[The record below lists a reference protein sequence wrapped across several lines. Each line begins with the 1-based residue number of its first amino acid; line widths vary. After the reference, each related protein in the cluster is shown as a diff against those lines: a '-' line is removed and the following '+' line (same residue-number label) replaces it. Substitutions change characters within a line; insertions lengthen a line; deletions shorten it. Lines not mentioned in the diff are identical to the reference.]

1 MYDWRRKISEAIGRI
16 RSRYEFIGRKTG
28 APFLAVVYPSEV
40 ETAFLKEWRTQ
51 CATLQPE
58 IDVRSVDVLELTHR
72 IITEI
77 GAANIVSSMVDPMP
91 GSDPQAELGGLWVS
105 AVAESVDSNPSD
117 RDLIDALRVA
127 RKFDK
132 AELILEET
140 EVEPDVLTEARKF
153 VMKLA
158 KKRGIDETPAAIS
171 EAAEAL
177 ATAILAQAGDVTLWA
192 SGSAMPLPVS
202 FIDGTDA
209 WHRVLD
215 LTNPV
220 HRVNEIHSSQT
231 TLRSGFEAIGQHA
244 AFQKQSG
251 QLFKELTDLVKR
263 LEAVEH
269 RVDPPCAIASILTDY
284 RAAASAASFA
294 DKDVWNSLQTH
305 KNQALLELTPLLDG
319 WRGEAR
325 TILDQALER
334 LPNDLSER
342 NLDGALY
349 SSLSEPLVQLRD
361 SLDAATMPAQVAAFP
376 DRARQLVRNLGQR
389 IVEEVAKK
397 QRAEHKPDVKT
408 SGKTPPTLPCRQVRF
423 VRTKSRP

>member
-1 MYDWRRKISEAIGRI
+1 
-16 RSRYEFIGRKTG
+16 
-28 APFLAVVYPSEV
+28 
-40 ETAFLKEWRTQ
+40 
-51 CATLQPE
+51 LQ
-58 IDVRSVDVLELTHR
+58 
-72 IITEI
+72 
-77 GAANIVSSMVDPMP
+77 
-91 GSDPQAELGGLWVS
+91 
-105 AVAESVDSNPSD
+105 
-117 RDLIDALRVA
+117 
-127 RKFDK
+127 
-132 AELILEET
+132 
-140 EVEPDVLTEARKF
+140 
-153 VMKLA
+153 
-158 KKRGIDETPAAIS
+158 
-171 EAAEAL
+171 
-177 ATAILAQAGDVTLWA
+177 
-192 SGSAMPLPVS
+192 
-202 FIDGTDA
+202 
-209 WHRVLD
+209 
-215 LTNPV
+215 
-220 HRVNEIHSSQT
+220 
-231 TLRSGFEAIGQHA
+231 SGFEAIGQHA

-376 DRARQLVRNLGQR
+376 DRARQLVHNLAQG
-389 IVEEVAKK
+389 ITEEVAKK
-397 QRAEHKPDVKT
+397 QRAEHKPDGKT
-408 SGKTPPTLPCRQVRF
+408 SGKTPPTPPRQVRV
-423 VRTKSRP
+423 VRAADLVLVTRVSTEQEWEGLKTKLDQRVRQLLAEGFDVEIG